1 MRTTFSTLLTTLL
14 LSMPAL
20 AIEPLKTTSP
30 EMRPLGRLFMTPDRR
45 AALDRQRLTN
55 RQEALTAEGDVLTVN
70 GTLVRSSGRTTQWV
84 NQRPQHDGQHSSLK
98 VGESENRI
106 TQERSDVVPPGAI
119 RVRPSRP

>member
-1 MRTTFSTLLTTLL
+1 MKTAFPALLTAWLL
-14 LSMPAL
+14 AMPAL
-20 AIEPLKTTSP
+20 AIEPLKTATP
-30 EMRPLGRLFMTPDRR
+30 EAQPLGRLFMTPDRR

-70 GTLVRSSGRTTQWV
+70 GTLIRSSGRTTQWV
-84 NQRPQHDGQHSSLK
+84 NQRPQHDGQHAPLK